1 VVALT
6 VAKRSRSPDSTR
18 PSFPRPRRR
27 EASAPYRT
35 RAAVAPA
42 DERAP
47 GRPPLVVHRPE
58 PLPHLEEWAAT
69 PAPPVPWGPV
79 DRVLARLEPI
89 RDFLRSHPVLVLAFV
104 LVLPLVARP
113 IAAFGVL
120 LDQHPGFVG

>member
-1 VVALT
+1 LT

-27 EASAPYRT
+27 EA
-35 RAAVAPA
+35 
-42 DERAP
+42 
-47 GRPPLVVHRPE
+47 
-58 PLPHLEEWAAT
+58 
-69 PAPPVPWGPV
+69 VPWGPV
-79 DRVLARLEPI
+79 DRVLACLEPI

-104 LVLPLVARP
+104 LVLLLVARP